1 MPRKPI
7 KPDRVRTPSQWWR
20 ARLTNVGGNVLTF
33 AVIVVGTE
41 LYTAGY
47 DVWLILPTVLGIVL
61 AMLLLV
67 VSYETIVYRAWVTR
81 VLEHDG
87 FMCPQ
92 CTYTLQGIL
101 QEHTSVTCPECGYL
115 TEDTSK
121 LFERWRKTMKRFYLQ
136 EDKRLRNRTYRGP
149 RT

>member
-1 MPRKPI
+1 MPGKPI

-20 ARLTNVGGNVLTF
+20 ARLTNVGGSVLTF
-33 AVIVVGTE
+33 AVIVVGTK

-67 VSYETIVYRAWVTR
+67 VSYETIVYRAWVIR

-92 CTYTLQGIL
+92 CTYPLQGIL

-115 TEDTSK
+115 TEDACQ
-121 LFERWRKTMKRFYLQ
+121 LFERWRTSMKRFYWT
-136 EDKRLRNRTYRGP
+136 DAKRLRNHRNKQP
-149 RT
+149 ND